1 MAGVVVSRMLGFAA
15 KNVKPGVLNTQ
26 GVFVIIDLH
35 VTVNAFSCDT
45 YGVCCIKVY
54 HWHLERTAE
63 VVRIIVLNKA

>member
-54 HWHLERTAE
+54 H
-63 VVRIIVLNKA
+63 